1 VLSETDGQNQND
13 AKLFF
18 MSFLWLGRID
28 LMKRFQRMNVQKE
41 EARARINTDRS
52 GQEDHERLYERR

>member
-1 VLSETDGQNQND
+1 
-13 AKLFF
+13 